1 VRLPLQRAVTAHP
14 VVSARAFPP
23 DGALLK
29 PAPADDPLARWG
41 HVPPEF
47 RHMVIDRPKKWVAR
61 AIARKYLTIDE
72 LLDAIQP
79 EEQ

>member
-1 VRLPLQRAVTAHP
+1 
-14 VVSARAFPP
+14 
-23 DGALLK
+23 
-29 PAPADDPLARWG
+29 
-41 HVPPEF
+41 
-47 RHMVIDRPKKWVAR
+47 MVIDRPKKWVAR